1 MNSSLELSEF
11 SPEINW
17 KRVIFLG
24 LGLLL
29 FMLLYLAPPM
39 PDALDPADTRFHLSL
54 EGKAALAIFLLA
66 GIWWVFKVVP
76 IGVTS
81 LAIGLLQ
88 VVVLVRP
95 AEEAFGDFMRPYVL
109 FIFASICHRPG
120 IYQDRADPTSCLPH
134 ASSRWRPYQQDLS
147 RVLYH
152 HLRH

>member
-1 MNSSLELSEF
+1 MNSSLELSEV

-29 FMLLYLAPPM
+29 FVLLYLAPPM
-39 PDALDPADTRFHLSL
+39 PDALDPSGTRFPLSP

-66 GIWWVFKVVP
+66 GIWWVFEVVP

-88 VVVLVRP
+88 VV
-95 AEEAFGDFMRPYVL
+95 F
-109 FIFASICHRPG
+109 
-120 IYQDRADPTSCLPH
+120 
-134 ASSRWRPYQQDLS
+134 
-147 RVLYH
+147 
-152 HLRH
+152 